1 MNASKGEGL
10 MKEAYL
16 YEKLE
21 GGKVRCSLCNHRC
34 VIKEGAKG
42 ICGVRENR
50 DGVLMTLVYGKIIAG
65 HVDPIE
71 KKPLFH
77 FLPGSRSYSIATV
90 GCNFRCR
97 FCQNSDISQMPADYN
112 RIMGDDMTPE
122 QIVEEAKASRSS
134 TIAYTYTEPTIYY
147 ELARD
152 TARLAASHRIRN
164 VFVSNGY
171 MTEECLQDIG
181 STLHA
186 ANVDLK
192 AYTDSFYKEQC
203 GARLEPVLKSIGKMV
218 ETGVWLE
225 VTTLLIPGLND
236 SEKELREIAGFLA
249 GQDPNIPW
257 HISRF
262 HPTYRLT
269 DRDATSANSIQRA
282 REIGYE
288 AGLRYVYTG
297 NLPGDE
303 GEKTFCHGCHA
314 LLIDRFG
321 FSVRKNAIRDGKCP
335 QCGTEIPGVWSLDT
349 VFS

>member
-1 MNASKGEGL
+1 

-16 YEKLE
+16 YEKLDDNR
-21 GGKVRCSLCNHRC
+21 VRCFLCSHRC
-34 VIKEGAKG
+34 LIKEGAKG
-42 ICGVRENR
+42 ICGVRENH
-50 DGVLMTLVYGKIIAG
+50 GGTLISLVYGKIIAR

-77 FLPGSRSYSIATV
+77 FLPGSRSFSIATV

-97 FCQNSDISQMPADYN
+97 FCQNADISQMPADLN
-112 RIMGDDMTPE
+112 RIWGDDMTPSM
-122 QIVEEAKASRSS
+122 IVKEAKSSRSS

-147 ELARD
+147 EIAAD
-152 TARLAASHRIRN
+152 TARLAASNDMKNI
-164 VFVSNGY
+164 FVSNGY
-171 MTEECLQDIG
+171 MTDECLDDIAPD
-181 STLHA
+181 LHG

-192 AYTDSFYKEQC
+192 AYSNDFYREQC
-203 GARLEPVLKSIGKMV
+203 GAKLDPVLRTIEKMIKM
-218 ETGVWLE
+218 GVWLE

-236 SEKELREIAGFLA
+236 DEEELNGIARFLA
-249 GQDPNIPW
+249 GLDPNIPW

-269 DRDATSANSIQRA
+269 DVHATPPERIHLAK
-282 REIGYE
+282 EIGIG

-303 GEKTFCHGCHA
+303 GEKTFCHECGE

-321 FSVRKNAIRDGKCP
+321 FSIRNNLIKDNCCP
-335 QCGTEIPGVWSLDT
+335 RCRTEIPGIWK
-349 VFS
+349 